1 MDEPPPSR
9 HGPDSGN
16 PEVCKNASVNV
27 VKLGKKGRVS
37 IPRSALR
44 ALGIEDEQMMTVE
57 ISDDGAIVLRPAGV
71 YPLELY
77 DDARIAE
84 FLAEDE
90 MPADLEERT
99 DAHTAPPRD

>member
-1 MDEPPPSR
+1 M
-9 HGPDSGN
+9 
-16 PEVCKNASVNV
+16 NV
-27 VKLGKKGRVS
+27 VKLGKKGQVS

-71 YPLELY
+71 YPLESY

-90 MPADLEERT
+90 MPADLEERM
-99 DAHTAPPRD
+99 DAQTASPQD

>member
-1 MDEPPPSR
+1 M
-9 HGPDSGN
+9 
-16 PEVCKNASVNV
+16 NV
-27 VKLGKKGRVS
+27 VKLGKKGQVS

-71 YPLELY
+71 YSLESY

-90 MPADLEERT
+90 MPADLEERM
-99 DAHTAPPRD
+99 DARTASPQD

>member
-1 MDEPPPSR
+1 M
-9 HGPDSGN
+9 
-16 PEVCKNASVNV
+16 NV
-27 VKLGKKGRVS
+27 VKLGKKGQVS

-44 ALGIEDEQMMTVE
+44 ALGIDDEQMMTVE

-90 MPADLEERT
+90 MPADLEERM
-99 DAHTAPPRD
+99 DARTASPQD

>member
-1 MDEPPPSR
+1 M
-9 HGPDSGN
+9 N
-16 PEVCKNASVNV
+16 L
-27 VKLGKKGRVS
+27 VKLGKKGQVS

-44 ALGIEDEQMMTVE
+44 ALGIDDEQMMTVE

-77 DDARIAE
+77 DDARVAE

-90 MPADLEERT
+90 MPADLEERVDT
-99 DAHTAPPRD
+99 RTASPQD

>member
-1 MDEPPPSR
+1 M
-9 HGPDSGN
+9 
-16 PEVCKNASVNV
+16 NV
-27 VKLGKKGRVS
+27 VKLGKKGQVS

-71 YPLELY
+71 YPFELY
-77 DDARIAE
+77 DDGRIAE

-90 MPADLEERT
+90 MPAALKERMDT
-99 DAHTAPPRD
+99 RTSSPQD

>member
-1 MDEPPPSR
+1 M
-9 HGPDSGN
+9 
-16 PEVCKNASVNV
+16 NV

-90 MPADLEERT
+90 MPADLQERM
-99 DAHTAPPRD
+99 DALNASPKD

>member
-1 MDEPPPSR
+1 M
-9 HGPDSGN
+9 H
-16 PEVCKNASVNV
+16 V
-27 VKLGKKGRVS
+27 VKLGKKGQVS
-37 IPRSALR
+37 IPRSVLR
-44 ALGIEDEQMMTVE
+44 ALGIQGEQMMTVE

-90 MPADLEERT
+90 MPADLQERM
-99 DAHTAPPRD
+99 DALNASPKD

>member
-1 MDEPPPSR
+1 M
-9 HGPDSGN
+9 
-16 PEVCKNASVNV
+16 NV
-27 VKLGKKGRVS
+27 VKLGKKGQVS

-71 YPLELY
+71 YPFELY

-84 FLAEDE
+84 FLAEDD
-90 MPADLEERT
+90 MPADLRDRLDART
-99 DAHTAPPRD
+99 VSSED